1 MNLFK
6 RLIASFSMPSR
17 LPVPQQSSVELG
29 MARSCGCWGAPI
41 RRAVVRSFPRA
52 TALRAFHL
60 FCQGQLIRE
69 ACGTSALFAGGLYRR
84 AQCCLLDVRNRAL
97 FSRFLSRHTLFL
109 RSSAGLRLRRW
120 DSGHRLRLGSGRS
133 SARYAGRDF
142 FQVRSAASS
151 LAARSVNENGVVVIC
166 VAGWEHRGK
175 IYHYRLGSVVEY
187 TVHTARRFR
196 EGTAS
201 GIYVERC
208 PAPFIFG
215 EGSADDYAPNRPR
228 VEMPG
233 KGLSGGEGDLKHRD
247 DLAAWE
253 RAFAERNEIECA
265 GDIRGEQ
272 AQR

>member
-97 FSRFLSRHTLFL
+97 FSRFLVVTRCSCVRVP
-109 RSSAGLRLRRW
+109 
-120 DSGHRLRLGSGRS
+120 DSGCE
-133 SARYAGRDF
+133 D
-142 FQVRSAASS
+142 
-151 LAARSVNENGVVVIC
+151 
-166 VAGWEHRGK
+166 
-175 IYHYRLGSVVEY
+175 
-187 TVHTARRFR
+187 
-196 EGTAS
+196 GTAATGFVLEVAEAPPDTQG
-201 GIYVERC
+201 GIFSRC
-208 PAPFIFG
+208 
-215 EGSADDYAPNRPR
+215 DRPL
-228 VEMPG
+228 VP
-233 KGLSGGEGDLKHRD
+233 SQ
-247 DLAAWE
+247 
-253 RAFAERNEIECA
+253 
-265 GDIRGEQ
+265 RGPSTKM
-272 AQR
+272 ALL

>member
-1 MNLFK
+1 MVRNLGWSAYVW
-6 RLIASFSMPSR
+6 RRRS
-17 LPVPQQSSVELG
+17 G
-29 MARSCGCWGAPI
+29 ARGRVKTSTRWGAPI

-52 TALRAFHL
+52 TALRAFYF
-60 FCQGQLIRE
+60 FCRGQLIRE
-69 ACGTSALFAGGLYRR
+69 ACGTSALFVGGLCSR
-84 AQCCLLDVRNRAL
+84 AHCCLLDVRNRAL

-109 RSSAGLRLRRW
+109 RSGAGLRLRRW

-151 LAARSVNENGVVVIC
+151 LAAWSVNENGAVVIC
-166 VAGWEHRGK
+166 VAGRDYRGK

-196 EGTAS
+196 EGAAS
-201 GIYVERC
+201 GMDGERC

>member
-1 MNLFK
+1 V
-6 RLIASFSMPSR
+6 RLA
-17 LPVPQQSSVELG
+17 
-29 MARSCGCWGAPI
+29 AP
-41 RRAVVRSFPRA
+41 
-52 TALRAFHL
+52 
-60 FCQGQLIRE
+60 
-69 ACGTSALFAGGLYRR
+69 
-84 AQCCLLDVRNRAL
+84 
-97 FSRFLSRHTLFL
+97 
-109 RSSAGLRLRRW
+109 
-120 DSGHRLRLGSGRS
+120 
-133 SARYAGRDF
+133 
-142 FQVRSAASS
+142 S
-151 LAARSVNENGVVVIC
+151 LAARSVNEDVAVIIC
-166 VAGWEHRGK
+166 VARREHPRN

-187 TVHTARRFR
+187 TVHTARGFR

-233 KGLSGGEGDLKHRD
+233 KGLSRGEGDLIHRD

>member
-1 MNLFK
+1 M
-6 RLIASFSMPSR
+6 
-17 LPVPQQSSVELG
+17 
-29 MARSCGCWGAPI
+29 
-41 RRAVVRSFPRA
+41 
-52 TALRAFHL
+52 
-60 FCQGQLIRE
+60 
-69 ACGTSALFAGGLYRR
+69 
-84 AQCCLLDVRNRAL
+84 
-97 FSRFLSRHTLFL
+97 
-109 RSSAGLRLRRW
+109 
-120 DSGHRLRLGSGRS
+120 LRLGSGRS
-133 SARYAGRDF
+133 SALLAGRDIL
-142 FQVRSAASS
+142 QVRSAAIS
-151 LAARSVNENGVVVIC
+151 LAARSVNENAAVIIC
-166 VAGWEHRGK
+166 VAARDHRGK
-175 IYHYRLGSVVEY
+175 VYHYRLGSVVEY

-196 EGTAS
+196 EGTAG

-247 DLAAWE
+247 DLAVWE